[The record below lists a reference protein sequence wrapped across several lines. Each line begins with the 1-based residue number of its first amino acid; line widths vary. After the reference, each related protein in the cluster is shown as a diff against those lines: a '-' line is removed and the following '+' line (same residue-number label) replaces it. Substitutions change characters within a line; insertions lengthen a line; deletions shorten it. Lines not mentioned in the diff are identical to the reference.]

1 MTVANVTGMYD
12 YLLIPDVTC
21 GNRNP
26 YVSGQITVFYSEATV
41 PLVRTKHEISEFF
54 SDFELIKPGTVY
66 LAQWRRVTKYY
77 AGGGTRWGQASVGGK
92 TGLSANAPATNDA
105 AFPGPGAT
113 RRSP

>member
-1 MTVANVTGMYD
+1 MTVANVAGMYD
-12 YLLIPDVTC
+12 YLLIPDVTR

-26 YVSGQITVFYSEATV
+26 DVSGQIVE
-41 PLVRTKHEISEFF
+41 
-54 SDFELIKPGTVY
+54 PGTVY